1 MSVLFNSKTYPS
13 ITYVFDRLIP
23 TIYRCKNNEFALTR
37 IMVDISQTIHTET
50 EQQDKM
56 IKDFYIN
63 LILSMFKDTVIA
75 DKEVNRFI
83 IESIMNYHIPYT
95 ETPLPFEDYDLYL
108 CEDDIE
114 EEYDSDYDSDDDSSE
129 EDSEDDISINIIISE
144 SDDEEDNENTHTT
157 VKVVPKFNT
166 ITKPEIDY
174 NCVITGEDC
183 SKTGGFII
191 NKHNECEP
199 KVILSE
205 EGFMKYFSKREIKCI
220 YCRHILNDT
229 DFTKVLVE

>member
-1 MSVLFNSKTYPS
+1 
-13 ITYVFDRLIP
+13 VFDRLIP
-23 TIYRCKNNEFALTR
+23 TIYRCKDNEFALTR
-37 IMVDISQTIHTET
+37 IMVDIAQTIHTET
-50 EQQDKM
+50 EQQDKI
-56 IKDFYIN
+56 IKEFYIN
-63 LILSMFKDTVIA
+63 LILSMFKDTIIA

-83 IESIMNYHIPYT
+83 IESIMNYHTPYT

-108 CEDDIE
+108 GEDEIDD
-114 EEYDSDYDSDDDSSE
+114 YDSDYDSEDNSDSDVSDDSE
-129 EDSEDDISINIIISE
+129 NVEDDISINIIISE
-144 SDDEEDNENTHTT
+144 SDDDEEDSENNNTHTT
-157 VKVVPKFNT
+157 VKVLPKFDT

-183 SKTGGFII
+183 SKTGGYII
-191 NKHNECEP
+191 NKHNNCEP

-229 DFTKVLVE
+229 DFTRVLVA